1 MIAERDEAREA
12 ALTRGADVVIV
23 GSGAGGSTMFKELTA
38 AGLDVLLLEEGEEQI
53 PGPTGY
59 GGPISE
65 LTAALYRGAG
75 VTPIFGLPPIAFAE
89 GRALGGT
96 TEING
101 GLFWR
106 TPEWIL
112 DDWRSQGIPLQ
123 SDRYDDLFTE
133 LETGLRVGYPA
144 LVPGMDRDSELLH
157 EGAEHLGWNV
167 VRAPRLIPGCMS
179 RNQCGS
185 GCASG
190 AKQSMSVSYIPMGK
204 LAGGRVVT
212 EARALRVEHDGGV
225 ARTLLVED
233 GATGA
238 RRSVPFRHLVV
249 AGGAVQTPVL
259 LRRSR
264 MSARAGKRIGFHLN
278 AKFLAVFP
286 EDVNAQNGTMFNWQI
301 QEYMKQGRIIM
312 GTNYRPEYVSLA
324 ASTWTDGAYR
334 EWVGDYSRAA
344 LYTSQVRPQT
354 YGTVMAMGDTAV
366 PVLQLRRPDLH
377 LLELGARETLQALF
391 AAGATSVALPHAQ
404 HVVVTSPEE
413 GREALAAMKTRD
425 WSLSSVHAMASCSM
439 GTGEDAVVDVRGR
452 LSGFSNVTVADASIL
467 PSTIGESPQGTIMA
481 IVTDI
486 ARDLAERL
494 GGRVAAP
501 VLAAA
506 R

>member
-1 MIAERDEAREA
+1 MIATHDTEREH
-12 ALTRGADVVIV
+12 ALDRGADVVIV
-23 GSGAGGSTMFKELTA
+23 GSGAGGSTMFKELAA

-53 PGPTGY
+53 PGETGY

-75 VTPIFGLPPIAFAE
+75 VTPILGLPPIAFAE

-112 DDWRSQGIPLQ
+112 DDWRARGIPLDA
-123 SDRYDDLFTE
+123 DRYDALFSE
-133 LETGLRVGYPA
+133 LEALLRVGYAP
-144 LVPGMDRDSELLH
+144 LVPGLDRDSELLH
-157 EGAEHLGWNV
+157 DAAEKLGWNV
-167 VRAPRLIPGCMS
+167 VRAPRLIPGCLN

-190 AKQSMSVSYIPMGK
+190 AKQSMSLSYLPMGK
-204 LAGGRVVT
+204 LSGGRVVT
-212 EARALRVEHDGGV
+212 RARAVLVEHEAGV
-225 ARTLLVED
+225 ARRLLVRD
-233 GATGA
+233 GVTRS

-249 AGGAVQTPVL
+249 AGGALQTPLL

-264 MSARAGKRIGFHLN
+264 MSAKAGKRIGFHLN

-286 EDVNAQNGTMFNWQI
+286 ERISAQNGTMFTWQI
-301 QEYMKQGRIIM
+301 QEYLREGRIIM
-312 GTNYRPEYVSLA
+312 GTNYRPEYVSFTA
-324 ASTWTDGAYR
+324 ATWSDEAYR
-334 EWVGDYSRAA
+334 EWLGDYSRAG
-344 LYTSQVRPQT
+344 LYTSQVRPKS
-354 YGTVMAMGDTAV
+354 YGTIVALGDTPV
-366 PVLQLRRPDLH
+366 PVLRLGRQDLH

-391 AAGATSVALPHAQ
+391 AAGAESVALPHAQ
-404 HVVVTSPEE
+404 HVVVRSVQE

-425 WSLSSVHAMASCSM
+425 WSLSSMHAMASASM
-439 GTGEDAVVDVRGR
+439 GRGEDAIVDVKGR
-452 LSGFSNVTVADASIL
+452 LNGFSNVTIADASIL
-467 PSTIGESPQGTIMA
+467 PSTVGESPQGTIMA

-494 GGRVAAP
+494 GGRVPAPLLVAA
-501 VLAAA
+501 
-506 R
+506 